1 MKARMSQL
9 HKTEAEWLELKNWK
23 PEIGELIVYDPDE
36 NHEYSRI
43 KIGDGQRALQDLPF
57 YVETAIETLMQRRTI
72 DAGRIC

>member
-9 HKTEAEWLELKNWK
+9 HKTEAEWLQLKDWK

-36 NHEYSRI
+36 NYNYSRI
-43 KIGDGQRALQDLPF
+43 KVGDGQKTLHELPF
-57 YVETAIETLMQRRTI
+57 YVEAAFEDLLRRQTI